1 MTAYSA
7 AIQAGTIGS
16 VLPEYPR
23 GEGSI
28 QISRAISPDVYEKA
42 RAILDPMA
50 LFPPGK
56 LAAAICR
63 QALSHSLAAG

>member
-1 MTAYSA
+1 MTC
-7 AIQAGTIGS
+7 ILFTGGAGYIGS
-16 VLPEYPR
+16 HTA
-23 GEGSI
+23 
-28 QISRAISPDVYEKA
+28 Q
-42 RAILDPMA
+42 AILVPMA